1 MSRSLAADFTE
12 KFRSLRAIVTAGLI
26 AGILD
31 ITSAFVIAEIKG
43 TGSIRMLQGIA
54 SGLLGQQS
62 FEGAMATAGLG
73 LAIHFLIAFTAA
85 AVFYAAS
92 RKFNSLIQHAVVS
105 GLFYGIAVY
114 VFMYWVVVPL
124 AFPNARHSVSR
135 DVTAIIVHMLL
146 IGLPIS
152 LIVRRYSRP
161 ALRST

>member
-1 MSRSLAADFTE
+1 MSASPE
-12 KFRSLRAIVTAGLI
+12 KSRALSAIGFAGLI

-31 ITSAFVIAEIKG
+31 IISAFVIAGIKG

-54 SGLLGQQS
+54 SGLLGQRS
-62 FEGAMATAGLG
+62 FEGGMATAGLG

-85 AVFYAAS
+85 VVFYAAS
-92 RKFNSLIQHAVVS
+92 RKFSSLTQHAVVS
-105 GLFYGIAVY
+105 GLLYGIAVY
-114 VFMYWVVVPL
+114 VFMYWMVVPL

-135 DVTAIIVHMLL
+135 DVTAVIVHMLL

-161 ALRST
+161 TLRST